1 VKHILLISV
10 VAAAL
15 LAVASGASAAPAKDN
30 FQLKAEVYSNSLFKI
45 EMKNKA
51 GKKLRTVKAGTYRI
65 KVEDKATIHN
75 FRLRGPGVNKATSVP
90 GKTETVWTVRLRKG
104 TYTFLCDPHASSM
117 RGSFRVT

>member
-1 VKHILLISV
+1 MRFLVISI
-10 VAAAL
+10 VAAAV
-15 LAVASGASAAPAKDN
+15 LAVAAGAPAAPAKDS
-30 FQLKAEVYSNSLFKI
+30 FQLKGEVYGNSLFKI
-45 EMKNKA
+45 EMENKA
-51 GKKLRTVKAGTYRI
+51 GRKLRTVKAGTYRI

-90 GKTETVWTVRLRKG
+90 GRAETIWTVRLRKG